1 MSPPCAAGDASDDAA
16 SLRARVVAR
25 LGFALDPFQEEAL
38 DVLDAGRS
46 VLVSAPTGSGKT
58 VVADYAVERALAAGT
73 RAFYTTPLKA
83 LSNQKFGELVA
94 VHGPGR
100 VGLLTGDVTHRPD
113 AEVVVMTTEVL
124 RNMLFAGSSQ
134 VDRLG
139 VVVLDEV
146 HFLQDP
152 YRGSVWEEVII
163 LTPPGVVFVCL
174 SATVSNADE
183 LGSWLASVRGPT
195 AVVRAV
201 RRPVELRQHLAVA
214 DKRSRRVELLPLLAG
229 QALHPRSAA
238 FEQQLARAA
247 RRPGGL
253 RHARFASP
261 RRSELI
267 EALGDA
273 GMLPVIVF
281 IFSRA
286 ACDAAVAQCLA
297 DGVRLTSPEQRA
309 EIRRRCEEHTEGL
322 ADDDLR
328 VLGYGPWA
336 AGLEAGLASHHAGLI
351 PAFREAVE
359 DCFSANLLGVV
370 FATET
375 LALGIN
381 MPARSVVVERL
392 TKIREHGRSGLSAG
406 EYAQMT
412 GRAGRRGLDERGHA
426 VVVWSPQVSVPALAS
441 LATSPPPDLQ
451 SSFRPTYNMA
461 VNLVRRYRP
470 DQAHV
475 LLDRSFAQFL
485 DRRHHDALSR
495 RLDRALG
502 LLEHFRYV
510 DIAAWRLTARGE
522 LLTGIYHES
531 DLLVAEA
538 LSAGLFDGLEPPEL
552 AGVVSACT
560 FEARAGRGRTLP
572 APPAALRERLAELE
586 ATAAALRA
594 EEHAARLPV
603 TRPPDDGFADA
614 ARRWARGQRLEL
626 VLERAELAP
635 GDFVRN
641 TKQLVDLLR
650 QLAVVS
656 PRPPTARAARTA
668 AECLQRGVVAASGGV
683 GRVAAV
689 LAEDGP
695 AVDGKPSPAGPGAG
709 GPGSATWPGGR
720 S

>member
-1 MSPPCAAGDASDDAA
+1 M
-16 SLRARVVAR
+16 
-25 LGFALDPFQEEAL
+25 
-38 DVLDAGRS
+38 
-46 VLVSAPTGSGKT
+46 
-58 VVADYAVERALAAGT
+58 
-73 RAFYTTPLKA
+73 
-83 LSNQKFGELVA
+83 
-94 VHGPGR
+94 
-100 VGLLTGDVTHRPD
+100 GLLTGDVTHRPD
-113 AEVVVMTTEVL
+113 APVVVMTTEVL

-134 VDRLG
+134 IDRLG

-146 HFLQDP
+146 HYLQDP

-163 LTPPGVVFVCL
+163 LTPPAVVFVCL

-183 LGSWLASVRGPT
+183 FGSWLTSVRGPT
-195 AVVRAV
+195 DVVRAEQ
-201 RRPVELRQHLAVA
+201 RPVELRHHVAVA
-214 DKRSRRVELLPLLAG
+214 DRRTQRVELLPLLEG
-229 QALHPRSAA
+229 RALHPRSAA
-238 FEQQLARAA
+238 FAEQVSRAA

-253 RHARFASP
+253 RHARAASP
-261 RRSELI
+261 RRSELV
-267 EALGDA
+267 ETLESA

-286 ACDAAVAQCLA
+286 ACDAAVAQCLG
-297 DGVRLTSPEQRA
+297 DGVRLTTPAQRA

-359 DCFSANLLGVV
+359 ECFSANLLGVV

-406 EYAQMT
+406 EYAQMA
-412 GRAGRRGLDERGHA
+412 GRAGRRGLDDLGHA
-426 VVVWSPQVSVPALAS
+426 VVAWSPQVSVPALAS
-441 LATSPPPDLQ
+441 LATSPAPALR

-461 VNLVRRYRP
+461 VNLVRRYRLE
-470 DQAHV
+470 QAHV
-475 LLDRSFAQFL
+475 VLDRSFAQFL
-485 DRRHHDALSR
+485 DRRHHHALSR
-495 RLDRALG
+495 RLDRALE
-502 LLEHFRYV
+502 LLEHFGYV
-510 DIAAWRLTARGE
+510 DLAAWRLTARGA

-538 LSAGLFDGLEPPEL
+538 LTTGLFDDLDAPDL

-560 FEARAGRGRTLP
+560 FEARVSRGRTLP
-572 APPAALRERLAELE
+572 PPPTALRSRLAALSECAEV
-586 ATAAALRA
+586 LRA
-594 EEHAARLPV
+594 EEHAAHLPA

-614 ARRWARGQRLEL
+614 ARRWARGQRLDH

-641 TKQLVDLLR
+641 VKQLVDLLR

-656 PRPPTARAARTA
+656 TRPATSGAARAAADR
-668 AECLQRGVVAASGGV
+668 LQRGVVAASGGV
-683 GRVAAV
+683 GRVAAI
-689 LAEDGP
+689 LAEDEAAGAAGP
-695 AVDGKPSPAGPGAG
+695 A
-709 GPGSATWPGGR
+709 
-720 S
+720 